1 MKLETDI
8 RFEIEDQLGLDSIHD
23 DHPAASEFR
32 EIFGDHTFFLN
43 EQGLC
48 IVVPVEADTPEM
60 GNVVKVASWSDD
72 NSHLLI
78 HEPEIMPVI
87 VDLIPAES
95 H

>member
-1 MKLETDI
+1 MKLETEI
-8 RFEIEDQLGLDSIHD
+8 RFEIEDQLGLDSIHE

-48 IVVPVEADTPEM
+48 IIVPVEVETPEM

-72 NSHLLI
+72 YSRLMI

-87 VDLIPAES
+87 VDLVPAES
-95 H
+95 N